1 MPFFRFESI
10 EEVGMFQA
18 TDPFSTPGLV
28 QYQER
33 RFAEALA
40 SLHDEADRES
50 DGDRRG
56 VLRLAEANC
65 LVQLGRLEEATDLFF
80 RVWMSRHELRSR
92 DPLRIQFNLA
102 LCARRMGNAEQ
113 AVRHLELLIRECPP
127 GNHGLLGLAWRE
139 LAAVWRP
146 RDAQRALECSRR
158 SLEVLPAREGGSAQQ
173 VEELSVAFSTSDD
186 AAFERLLREMDLG
199 PLSPVQ
205 RRRVEAYRIQ
215 LLARSG
221 RHEELAALYRR
232 EGPGWP
238 DDEHAVDL
246 LAEVARSLRELG
258 SQEEARECARRAWE
272 CYGRHGRIQDRDL
285 LPLVEELARG
295 PEAGRLPFE
304 QMLEF
309 GILGVSPPMLR
320 LKNQLRSI
328 HAGTLPVLI
337 TGETG
342 TGKELAAR
350 SFVEPG
356 RPFVAVNCRAVPA
369 ALMSSLLFGHV
380 KGAFTGAS
388 QEARGWVQEA
398 EGGVLFLDE
407 VGDLPLE
414 VQPLL
419 FRFLDDGSYYRVG
432 EHVERKARV
441 RVVAATNLDPHDPE
455 QMRPELTNR
464 LAGFLVELPPLRER
478 GDDLH
483 YLAAW
488 FVEAFNRESRNT
500 RTLGPAAEAALRG
513 WHYPGNVRELRFL
526 VQRACTVSGG
536 DIILPALEEELRQAR
551 RRQGAMDPPAPAT
564 PGPTPR
570 EAERRVAGLERE
582 LAPGFNL
589 VAERRSFEQALR
601 RKALEACGGNI
612 RAAARL
618 LGESPTGIQRM
629 LNKDKETRP

>member
-10 EEVGMFQA
+10 EEVGMA
-18 TDPFSTPGLV
+18 IVADPPSTPGLV
-28 QYQER
+28 LYQER
-33 RFAEALA
+33 RFAAALA
-40 SLHDEADRES
+40 HLHDEAAAAG
-50 DGDRRG
+50 DGNLRG
-56 VLRLAEANC
+56 ILRLAEANC
-65 LVQLGRLEEATDLFF
+65 QVQLGRLEEATELFF
-80 RVWMSRHELRSR
+80 QVWAARHELISR

-102 LCARRMGNAEQ
+102 LCARRMGNLEQ
-113 AVRHLELLIRECPP
+113 AVRHLELLIRTCPP
-127 GNHGLLGLAWRE
+127 ANRELLGLAWRE

-158 SLEVLPAREGGSAQQ
+158 SLDVLPAREGGPAQQ
-173 VEELSVAFSTSDD
+173 VEELSVAFSTGDD
-186 AAFERLLREMDLG
+186 PAFERLLRAVDLET
-199 PLSPVQ
+199 LSPVQ

-215 LLARSG
+215 LLARAG
-221 RHEELAALYRR
+221 RHGELAELYRS
-232 EGPGWP
+232 EGQDWP

-258 SQEEARECARRAWE
+258 RLEEARACARRAWDA
-272 CYGRHGRIQDRDL
+272 YGRLGRIQDREL

-328 HAGTLPVLI
+328 HTGTLPVLI
-337 TGETG
+337 TGATG

-350 SFVEPG
+350 SFVQPG

-388 QEARGWVQEA
+388 QETKGWVQEA

-432 EHVERKARV
+432 EHVERRVRV
-441 RVVAATNLDPHDPE
+441 RVVAATNLDPHNPV

-464 LAGFLVELPPLRER
+464 LAGFTVELPPLRER
-478 GDDLH
+478 GEDIL

-488 FVEAFNRESRNT
+488 FVEQFNRESQAT
-500 RTLGPAAEAALRG
+500 RTLGPAPEAVLSG

-526 VQRACTVSGG
+526 VQRACTLSGG

-551 RRQGAMDPPAPAT
+551 RRQGGPFEPPPATAPPP
-564 PGPTPR
+564 PGVVEPTLGPGFTLLH
-570 EAERRVAGLERE
+570 ERRC
-582 LAPGFNL
+582 
-589 VAERRSFEQALR
+589 FEQALR
-601 RKALEACGGNI
+601 RKALETCGGNI

-629 LNKDKETRP
+629 LTKDKENRP